1 MAGGRA
7 RHHSCRSDRECQGE
21 SPLPGTSP
29 GRAKSRRMKEQI
41 AVALIGA
48 GRIGQE
54 HARSLVSIP
63 WVRVEVVCDVRI
75 EAAPAT
81 QLLARA
87 ASVSDSVEAVLAR
100 KDIQAVIVCTSTDT
114 HADLIEASARAGKA

>member
-1 MAGGRA
+1 
-7 RHHSCRSDRECQGE
+7 
-21 SPLPGTSP
+21 
-29 GRAKSRRMKEQI
+29 MKEQI

-81 QLLARA
+81 QLLAATKSWKERRP
-87 ASVSDSVEAVLAR
+87 VKLAEV
-100 KDIQAVIVCTSTDT
+100 AN
-114 HADLIEASARAGKA
+114 